1 MNAQCVN
8 KFVVHAIFVKRLKMP
23 EIKSSVIKWQ
33 PAGVCLLVAALAACQ
48 PQPKEQVSA
57 PPPELRKHPHAEV
70 YQIAGAQSS
79 IKLKVY
85 RDGPLA
91 RFGHNH
97 AIAIEQI
104 SGTVYREKTLAQSEL
119 EFSFPVVAMAVD
131 RSADRAELGPD
142 FASTVSPEAIAGTRE
157 NMLGPKL
164 LAAQQYP
171 QIALRSIAISGELP
185 DLSMVIA
192 VKLRALETQLI
203 VPVHVSEQNGVLIA
217 DGNVHLSQAQLGLTP
232 YSVLG
237 GGLRVSD
244 AVDAQFHLVALRTP
258 QK

>member
-1 MNAQCVN
+1 MSETVPTIVTKKIALDIKLKSVSLCV
-8 KFVVHAIFVKRLKMP
+8 
-23 EIKSSVIKWQ
+23 
-33 PAGVCLLVAALAACQ
+33 LVAALAACQ

-57 PPPELRKHPHAEV
+57 PSPTVSRHPHAAV
-70 YQIAGAQSS
+70 YQIAGEQSS

-97 AIAIEQI
+97 AIAVEQI
-104 SGTVYREKTLAQSEL
+104 SGTVYREKTPAQSEV
-119 EFSFPVVAMAVD
+119 EFSFPVAAMAVD
-131 RSADRAELGPD
+131 RSADRAAMGAD
-142 FASTVSPEAIAGTRE
+142 FTSAVTPEAVAGTRE

-171 QIALRSIAISGELP
+171 QIALRSIAISGEWP
-185 DLSMVIA
+185 DLRMVVA

-203 VPVHVSEQNGVLIA
+203 VPVHVSEQNGVLMA
-217 DGNVHLSQAQLGLTP
+217 DGAVRLSQVQLGLTP

-237 GGLRVSD
+237 GGLRVGD
-244 AVDAQFHLVALRTP
+244 AIDAQFHLVAVHVP

>member
-1 MNAQCVN
+1 MKFRSVGLCVL
-8 KFVVHAIFVKRLKMP
+8 VVA
-23 EIKSSVIKWQ
+23 
-33 PAGVCLLVAALAACQ
+33 LVACQ
-48 PQPKEQVSA
+48 PQPREQTSA
-57 PPPELRKHPHAEV
+57 PQPALGKHPHAEV
-70 YQIAGAQSS
+70 YQIAAAQSS

-104 SGTVYREKTLAQSEL
+104 SGTVYREKSLAQSEF

-131 RSADRAELGPD
+131 RSVDRAELGAD
-142 FASTVSPEAIAGTRE
+142 FAGAIAPEAIAGTRE

-185 DLSMVIA
+185 NLSMVVA

-203 VPVHVSEQNGVLIA
+203 VPVRVSEQNGVLTA
-217 DGNVHLSQAQLGLTP
+217 DGSVRLSQAQLGLTP

-237 GGLRVSD
+237 GGLRVAD

>member
-1 MNAQCVN
+1 MA
-8 KFVVHAIFVKRLKMP
+8 
-23 EIKSSVIKWQ
+23 EIKLKPIC
-33 PAGVCLLVAALAACQ
+33 VCLLVAALAACQ
-48 PQPKEQVSA
+48 PQPKEPVSA
-57 PPPELRKHPHAEV
+57 AQPTERRHPHAEI
-70 YQIAGAQSS
+70 YQIAGEQSS

-104 SGTVYREKTLAQSEL
+104 SGTVYREKTPAQSEV
-119 EFSFPVVAMAVD
+119 EFSFPVAAMAVD
-131 RSADRAELGPD
+131 RSADRAEMGAD
-142 FASTVSPEAIAGTRE
+142 FAGAVAPEAVAGTRE

-171 QIALRSIAISGELP
+171 QIELRSIAIGGEWP
-185 DLSMVIA
+185 DLSMVVA

-203 VPVHVSEQNGVLIA
+203 VPVRVSEQNGLLTA
-217 DGNVHLSQAQLGLTP
+217 DGVVRLSQVQLGLTP

-237 GGLRVSD
+237 GGLRVGD
-244 AVDAQFHLVALRTP
+244 AIDAQFHLVALRVP

>member
-1 MNAQCVN
+1 MREIMTKKIAS
-8 KFVVHAIFVKRLKMP
+8 KKAP
-23 EIKSSVIKWQ
+23 ERKSKPIS
-33 PAGVCLLVAALAACQ
+33 VCLLAGALAACQ
-48 PQPKEQVSA
+48 PQSKEQTSVPSPTVS
-57 PPPELRKHPHAEV
+57 KHPHATV
-70 YQIAGAQSS
+70 YQIAGEQSA

-104 SGTVYREKTLAQSEL
+104 SGTLYREKTLSQSEV
-119 EFSFPVVAMAVD
+119 EFSFPVAAMAVD
-131 RSADRAELGPD
+131 RIADRAEMGAD
-142 FASTVSPEAIAGTRE
+142 FAGAVTPEAVAGTRE

-171 QIALRSIAISGELP
+171 KIALRSIAISGEWP
-185 DLSMVIA
+185 DLNMVVA

-203 VPVHVSEQNGVLIA
+203 VPIHLDEKNGVLTA
-217 DGNVHLSQAQLGLTP
+217 DGAVRLSQVQLGLTP

-237 GGLRVSD
+237 GGLRVGD
-244 AVDAQFHLVALRTP
+244 AIDAQFHFVAMQTS
-258 QK
+258 QNNGVNK